1 MVREISTGTHI
12 LTECGQSPFGRKYLF
27 NAPAKLFDRL
37 GHLRA
42 FRNTYLILNFSGRTP
57 ILFRWDSIEVEANK
71 RRTTYTNIARPIY
84 AGCGSTLERKLTEFR
99 ERSPD
104 KTFVLGPSFSISRRS
119 NHLHSTPELYH
130 ASDTIWERTSHFPK
144 I

>member
-57 ILFRWDSIEVEANK
+57 ILFRWDSVEEWK
-71 RRTTYTNIARPIY
+71 RTYTNIARPIY
-84 AGCGSTLERKLTEFR
+84 TGCGSAVKIKLSELR
-99 ERSPD
+99 EKNPD

-130 ASDTIWERTSHFPK
+130 ASD
-144 I
+144 